1 MNIKNPT
8 PQIINLKQR
17 AWQFIALGAVS
28 LIMLLGLQ
36 VALATPV
43 SATEHET
50 PATTTTTTDI
60 ENSLCS
66 GAQLTVQEQTNCDDK
81 AQEAA
86 TRIDETI
93 ARVLNIFSV
102 VAGAAAVFML
112 IYAGI
117 RYIVSGG
124 NDGGIKSAKSTM
136 IYAIVGMILVAL
148 SQTIVHFVLGNLA
161 SGS

>member
-1 MNIKNPT
+1 MNIKAPT

-43 SATEHET
+43 SAAEHEE
-50 PATTTTTTDI
+50 TTTTDI

-66 GAQLTVQEQTNCDDK
+66 GAELTLQQQTDCDEK
-81 AQEAA
+81 SQEAA
-86 TRIDETI
+86 NRIDETI
-93 ARVLNIFSV
+93 ARVLNVFSV

-124 NDGGIKSAKSTM
+124 NDGGMKSAKNTM

-148 SQTIVHFVLGNLA
+148 SQTIVHFVLGTLS

>member
-1 MNIKNPT
+1 M
-8 PQIINLKQR
+8 
-17 AWQFIALGAVS
+17 AFIALGAVA
-28 LIMLLGLQ
+28 LIMLLGSQ
-36 VALATPV
+36 VALAAPV
-43 SATEHET
+43 SAAEDET
-50 PATTTTTTDI
+50 TPTTTTTNI
-60 ENSLCS
+60 EQSLCS
-66 GAQLTVQEQTNCDDK
+66 GAQLTVQQQTNCDEE

-86 TRIDETI
+86 DRIDGTI

-102 VAGAAAVFML
+102 IAGAAAVFML